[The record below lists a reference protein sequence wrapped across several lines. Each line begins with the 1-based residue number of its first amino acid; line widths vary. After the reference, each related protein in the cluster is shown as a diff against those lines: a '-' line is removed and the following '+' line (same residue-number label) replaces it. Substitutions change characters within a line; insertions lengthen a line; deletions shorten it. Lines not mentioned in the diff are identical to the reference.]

1 MISDIVG
8 ATDTASAANTA
19 ERTKN
24 RNQLSR
30 QEFFKILTTQLEQQ
44 DPMSPM
50 ESENFLNQLVSL
62 QSLDTT
68 QQLSESL
75 GGLVGQQE
83 FTTASNI
90 LGRDVMAMQGS
101 FPIEG
106 RVDRVVQKD
115 GQVDVVVALDLNGLS
130 PAQTVNKDAV
140 ATDLQGNEIAGHVAR
155 ISYNGPIPQVV
166 LADDFDNEVTVPFA
180 LVTKVTTNVKFSE
193 IKEIRN
199 VDPVEGAQN

>member
-1 MISDIVG
+1 MINELAGS
-8 ATDTASAANTA
+8 TDTQAALDTVT
-19 ERTKN
+19 RTKN

-30 QEFFKILTTQLEQQ
+30 EEFFKILTTQMEQQ

-75 GGLVGQQE
+75 GGLVNQQE
-83 FTTASNI
+83 FTTASNL
-90 LGRDVMAMQGS
+90 LGREVLAMQGS

-106 RVDRVVQKD
+106 LVDRVVQKD
-115 GQVDVVVALDLNGLS
+115 GKVDVVVAHNLLNLSAAETINKDVMAMDLEGNIIEGRVSRLSFNGGIPNLVLTDDLNG
-130 PAQTVNKDAV
+130 
-140 ATDLQGNEIAGHVAR
+140 
-155 ISYNGPIPQVV
+155 
-166 LADDFDNEVTVPFA
+166 EVTVPFA
-180 LVTKVTTNVKFSE
+180 NVMKVTSNVQFSQ

-199 VDPVEGAQN
+199 VEPVEESSN